1 MVVAVMRILMRILL
15 AVLFAETVVVGG
27 WNALAP
33 DSFYRDFPTVDL
45 TPPFSE
51 HYARDFGWALLGISL
66 LLGIALFLTKAHF
79 VIPAAL
85 AYSVFAVPHFF
96 FHLEHLDHATSA
108 EAVALTVG
116 NATVGLMA
124 LALIPLALS
133 EARRER
139 AAVER
144 SASMPV

>member
-33 DSFYRDFPTVDL
+33 DSFYRDFPTVGL

-66 LLGIALFLTKAHF
+66 LLGIALFLTKAHY

-96 FHLEHLDHATSA
+96 FHLEHLDQATTA

-124 LALIPLALS
+124 LALIPLALG

-144 SASMPV
+144 SASLRV